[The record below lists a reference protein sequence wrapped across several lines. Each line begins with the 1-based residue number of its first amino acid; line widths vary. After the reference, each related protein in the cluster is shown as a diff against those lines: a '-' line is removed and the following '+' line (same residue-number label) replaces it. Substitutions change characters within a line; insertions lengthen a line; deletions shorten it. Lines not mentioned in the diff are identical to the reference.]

1 VTQPEYIPYATAVPA
16 SRDAD
21 HLRVLSILHY
31 VWGGLVMLISCF
43 ALIYV
48 VVGLMMA
55 TNRLP
60 GMTAGPTSAPAAQ
73 PPPAVIGSIVAG
85 MGGCGLIGGW
95 GLGIATI
102 LSGRRMMQRRSRVF
116 SIVMAS
122 ISCLSVPLG
131 TTLGVFTIVIL
142 MRDSVKALYAA
153 SGVTGP
159 ATSLEPPRRF

>member
-1 VTQPEYIPYATAVPA
+1 MTQPESIPYAAALPA

-31 VWGGLVMLISCF
+31 VWGGLIMLFACF

-48 VVGLMMA
+48 VVGLMIA
-55 TNRLP
+55 TNRWP
-60 GMTAGPTSAPAAQ
+60 GMPPRPTSAPTGQ
-73 PPPAVIGSIVAG
+73 PPPAFVGSLIAG

-102 LSGRRMMQRRSRVF
+102 VSGRRMMQRRSRVF
-116 SIVMAS
+116 SIVIAS

-142 MRDSVKALYAA
+142 MRDSVKALYAVPD
-153 SGVTGP
+153 VT
-159 ATSLEPPRRF
+159 R